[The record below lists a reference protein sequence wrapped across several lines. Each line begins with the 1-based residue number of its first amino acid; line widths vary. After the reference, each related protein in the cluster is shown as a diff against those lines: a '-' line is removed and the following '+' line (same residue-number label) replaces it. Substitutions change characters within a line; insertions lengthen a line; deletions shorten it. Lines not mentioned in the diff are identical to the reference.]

1 MVGFAAIKRRPL
13 FNKAVK
19 QGSRCKRSFL
29 LHFNYHTCSIET
41 RQGGGEEIQALMAS
55 SHCKLTAALQV
66 DTEEHLAAKSQIFP
80 SGGGGDST

>member
-1 MVGFAAIKRRPL
+1 MVGFPAIKRRPL

-19 QGSRCKRSFL
+19 QGSKRSFH

-66 DTEEHLAAKSQIFP
+66 DTVEPLAAKSQIFP